1 MTRILDL
8 NCDLGESFGAW
19 RLGDDAGVLP
29 QVSSA
34 KIACGFHAGDPQTMQ
49 ATIALALA
57 HGVAPGAQPGWPDLG
72 GFGRRALAAT
82 PAETYAIV
90 LCQIGALA
98 AFAQAAGT
106 RLAHVKPH
114 GALYNQ
120 AARDRVLADAVAQ
133 AVRDFDPALIL
144 FGLAGSALIEAGR
157 ASGLTVA
164 REAFADRRYQADGS
178 LVPRGQPGAV
188 IDDVDAAV
196 AQALQIATRG
206 EAIAIDGTGIAIAAD
221 TLCVHGDR
229 PDAALFARRL
239 RAALEGAGVRVAA
252 PTSRELAA

>member
-29 QVSSA
+29 HVSSVN
-34 KIACGFHAGDPQTMQ
+34 IACGFHAGDPQTMQ
-49 ATIALALA
+49 ATVALARA
-57 HGVAPGAQPGWPDLG
+57 HGVALGAQPGWPDLV

-82 PAETYAIV
+82 PAETHALV
-90 LCQIGALA
+90 LYQIGALA
-98 AFAQAAGT
+98 AFAHAAGA

-120 AARDRVLADAVAQ
+120 AARDRALADAVAQ

-144 FGLAGSALIEAGR
+144 FGLAGSALVEAGR
-157 ASGLTVA
+157 ALGLTVA

-178 LVPRGQPGAV
+178 LTPRSQSGAL
-188 IDDVDAAV
+188 IDDIGAAV
-196 AQALQIATRG
+196 AQALRIATRG
-206 EAIAIDGTGIAIAAD
+206 EAIAIDGTPIAITAD

-229 PDAALFARRL
+229 PDAAEFARRL
-239 RAALEGAGVRVAA
+239 RQALDAANVHVTA
-252 PTSRELAA
+252 PGRPERAP

>member
-8 NCDLGESFGAW
+8 NCDLGESLGAW

-29 QVSSA
+29 HVSSA
-34 KIACGFHAGDPQTMQ
+34 NIACGFHAGDPQTMQ
-49 ATIALALA
+49 ATVALALA
-57 HGVAPGAQPGWPDLG
+57 HGVALGAQPGWPDLV

-82 PAETYAIV
+82 PAETHALV
-90 LCQIGALA
+90 LYQIGALA
-98 AFAQAAGT
+98 AFAHAAGA

-120 AARDRVLADAVAQ
+120 AARDRALADAVAQ

-157 ASGLTVA
+157 TLGLTVA

-178 LVPRGQPGAV
+178 LTPRSQPGAV

-206 EAIAIDGTGIAIAAD
+206 EAIASDGTHIAIAAD

-229 PDAALFARRL
+229 PDAAVFAHRL
-239 RAALEGAGVRVAA
+239 RQALETAGVQVSAA
-252 PTSRELAA
+252 SAPGHRP

>member
-1 MTRILDL
+1 MTATLDL

-29 QVSSA
+29 HVSSA
-34 KIACGFHAGDPQTMQ
+34 NIACGFHAGDPQTMQ
-49 ATIALALA
+49 TTVTLALA
-57 HGVAPGAQPGWPDLG
+57 HGVVLGAQPGWPDLV

-82 PAETYAIV
+82 PAETYALV
-90 LCQIGALA
+90 LYQIGALA
-98 AFAQAAGT
+98 GFARAAGA

-120 AARDRVLADAVAQ
+120 AARDRALADAVAQ
-133 AVRDFDPALIL
+133 AVRDFDPHLIL

-157 ASGLTVA
+157 ALGLTVA
-164 REAFADRRYQADGS
+164 REAFADRRYQPDGS
-178 LVPRGQPGAV
+178 LTPRIQPGAV
-188 IDDVDAAV
+188 IDDIDAAV
-196 AQALQIATRG
+196 AQTLAIATRG
-206 EAIAIDGTGIAIAAD
+206 EAIAIDGTPTALAAD

-229 PDAALFARRL
+229 PDAAQFARRL

>member
-29 QVSSA
+29 HVSSA
-34 KIACGFHAGDPQTMQ
+34 NIACGFHAGDPRTMQ
-49 ATIALALA
+49 ATVASALA
-57 HGVAPGAQPGWPDLG
+57 HGVALGAQPGWPDLV

-82 PAETYAIV
+82 PAETHALV
-90 LCQIGALA
+90 LYQIGALA
-98 AFAQAAGT
+98 AFARAAGA

-120 AARDRVLADAVAQ
+120 AARDRALADAVAQ
-133 AVRDFDPALIL
+133 AVRDFDPRLIL

-157 ASGLTVA
+157 ALGLTVA

-178 LVPRGQPGAV
+178 LTPRDQPGAV

-196 AQALQIATRG
+196 AQALRIATRG
-206 EAIAIDGTGIAIAAD
+206 EAIAIDGARIAIAAD

-229 PDAALFARRL
+229 PDAAEFARRL
-239 RAALEGAGVRVAA
+239 RQALEAAGVQVGAA
-252 PTSRELAA
+252 SAPGPRP

>member
-1 MTRILDL
+1 MNRILDL

-29 QVSSA
+29 HITSA
-34 KIACGFHAGDPQTMQ
+34 NIACGFHAGDPQTMR
-49 ATIALALA
+49 ATVALALA
-57 HGVAPGAQPGWPDLG
+57 HGVAPGAQPGWPDLV

-90 LCQIGALA
+90 LFQIGALA
-98 AFAQAAGT
+98 AFAQAAGI

-120 AARDRVLADAVAQ
+120 AARDRVLAGAVAQ
-133 AVRDFDPALIL
+133 AVRDFDPRLIL

-157 ASGLTVA
+157 ALGLTVA

-178 LVPRGQPGAV
+178 LTPRDQPGAL
-188 IDDVDAAV
+188 INDVDAAV
-196 AQALQIATRG
+196 AQALRIATRG
-206 EAIAIDGTGIAIAAD
+206 EAIAIDGAGVAVAAD
-221 TLCVHGDR
+221 TLCMHGDR
-229 PDAALFARRL
+229 PDAALFAGRL
-239 RAALEGAGVRVAA
+239 RQALEAANVRVIA
-252 PTSRELAA
+252 PAPPECTR

>member
-29 QVSSA
+29 HVSSA
-34 KIACGFHAGDPQTMQ
+34 NIACGFHAGDPQTMR
-49 ATIALALA
+49 ATVALALA
-57 HGVAPGAQPGWPDLG
+57 HGVALGAQPGWPDLV

-82 PAETYAIV
+82 PAETHALV
-90 LCQIGALA
+90 LYQIGALA
-98 AFAQAAGT
+98 AFAHAAGA

-120 AARDRVLADAVAQ
+120 AARDRALANAVAQ
-133 AVRDFDPALIL
+133 AVRDFDPSLIL
-144 FGLAGSALIEAGR
+144 FGLAGSALIEAGL
-157 ASGLTVA
+157 ALGLTVA

-178 LVPRGQPGAV
+178 LTPRSQSGAL
-188 IDDVDAAV
+188 IDDIGAAV
-196 AQALQIATRG
+196 AQALLIATRG

-229 PDAALFARRL
+229 PDAAEFARRL
-239 RAALEGAGVRVAA
+239 RQALDAANVHV
-252 PTSRELAA
+252 TSPGHPEQAR

>member
-29 QVSSA
+29 HVCSA
-34 KIACGFHAGDPQTMQ
+34 NIACGFHAGDPQTMR
-49 ATIALALA
+49 ATVALALA
-57 HGVAPGAQPGWPDLG
+57 HGVALGAQPGWPDLV

-90 LCQIGALA
+90 LYQIGALA
-98 AFAQAAGT
+98 AFANAAGA

-120 AARDRVLADAVAQ
+120 AARDRALADAVAQ
-133 AVRDFDPALIL
+133 AILDFDPALIL
-144 FGLAGSALIEAGR
+144 FGLAGSALVEAGR
-157 ASGLTVA
+157 ALGLTVA

-178 LVPRGQPGAV
+178 LTPRGQPGAL
-188 IDDVDAAV
+188 IDDIDAAV
-196 AQALQIATRG
+196 AQALRIATRG
-206 EAIAIDGTGIAIAAD
+206 EAIAIDGTPIAIAAD

-229 PDAALFARRL
+229 PDAAEFARRL
-239 RAALEGAGVRVAA
+239 RRALDAAGVQVSAA
-252 PTSRELAA
+252 SAPGHRP

>member
-29 QVSSA
+29 HVSSA
-34 KIACGFHAGDPQTMQ
+34 HIACGFHAGDPQTMR
-49 ATIALALA
+49 ATVALALA
-57 HGVAPGAQPGWPDLG
+57 HGVALGAQPGWPDLV

-82 PAETYAIV
+82 PAETYALV
-90 LCQIGALA
+90 LYQIGALA
-98 AFAQAAGT
+98 GFARAAGA

-120 AARDRVLADAVAQ
+120 ATRERALADAVAQ
-133 AVRDFDPALIL
+133 AVRDFDPHLIL

-157 ASGLTVA
+157 ALGLTVA
-164 REAFADRRYQADGS
+164 REAYADRRYQANGS
-178 LVPRGQPGAV
+178 LTPRGQPGAV

-206 EAIAIDGTGIAIAAD
+206 EAIAIDGTRIAIAAD

-229 PDAALFARRL
+229 PDAAVFARRL
-239 RAALEGAGVRVAA
+239 RQALDAATVHVTA
-252 PTSRELAA
+252 PGRPEHTP

>member
-19 RLGDDAGVLP
+19 HLGDDAGVLP
-29 QVSSA
+29 HVSSA
-34 KIACGFHAGDPQTMQ
+34 NIACGFHAGDPRTMQ
-49 ATIALALA
+49 ATVALALA
-57 HGVAPGAQPGWPDLG
+57 HGVAPGAQPGWPDLV

-90 LCQIGALA
+90 LYQIGALA
-98 AFAQAAGT
+98 AFAHAAGA

-120 AARDRVLADAVAQ
+120 AARDRALADAVAQ
-133 AVRDFDPALIL
+133 AVRDFDPRLIL
-144 FGLAGSALIEAGR
+144 FGLAGSALIEAGQ
-157 ASGLTVA
+157 ALGLTVA

-178 LVPRGQPGAV
+178 LTPRGQPGAV
-188 IDDVDAAV
+188 LDDVDAAV
-196 AQALQIATRG
+196 AQALLLATCDA
-206 EAIAIDGTGIAIAAD
+206 AIASDGTRIAIAAD

-229 PDAALFARRL
+229 PDAALFAHRL
-239 RAALEGAGVRVAA
+239 RQALQAASVRVSA
-252 PTSRELAA
+252 PSSPERSP